1 MKNQVRFPL
10 MIDERV
16 IKMARALQGLCG
28 HKSLSEYVRQAVIE
42 KNQREAVRLS
52 RENLPQPE

>member
-16 IKMARALQGLCG
+16 IKMARALQGLCW
-28 HKSLSEYVRQAVIE
+28 HKSLSEYVRQAVVE